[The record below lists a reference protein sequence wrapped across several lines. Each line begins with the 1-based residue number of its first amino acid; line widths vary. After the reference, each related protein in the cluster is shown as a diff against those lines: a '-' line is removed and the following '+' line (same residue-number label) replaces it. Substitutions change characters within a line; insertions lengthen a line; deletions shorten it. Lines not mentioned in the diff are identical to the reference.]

1 MKIKNTA
8 PGGRG
13 FGVGGVPY
21 EIAAGATAD
30 IPDAVVKEA
39 RLDKSVDGM
48 FVDGTFVVETGKPAA
63 APKAEDE
70 GEPAKPDKGKS
81 AK

>member
-1 MKIKNTA
+1 MRVKNTA

-13 FGVGGVPY
+13 FGVSGVPY
-21 EIAAGATAD
+21 EIAAGATAE

-48 FVDGTFVVETGKPAA
+48 FSDGTFVIESGKPAA
-63 APKAEDE
+63 KADDE
-70 GEPAKPDKGKS
+70 GESVKVETKGKA